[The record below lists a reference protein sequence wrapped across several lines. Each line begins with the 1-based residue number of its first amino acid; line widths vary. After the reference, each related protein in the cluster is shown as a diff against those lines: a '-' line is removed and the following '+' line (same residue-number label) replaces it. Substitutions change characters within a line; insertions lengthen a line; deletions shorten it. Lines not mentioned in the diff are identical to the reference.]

1 VGSLPVLSAA
11 ILLALGAT
19 PMPSERM
26 MVRLVTPA
34 GAGAEL
40 VSIECRDDEGRQVA
54 GLPAKSA
61 AKQGEGEAESSSEG
75 LFFLPRP
82 PSCTRA
88 ACLGEGWICSEV
100 PLDDGEV
107 VLEVRPAGRLEARV
121 GAGRA
126 ERGPERLL
134 VQAWPSDAIARA
146 PFLSRAAVA
155 ADGRVALELPLGRW
169 DLRLAAPGWAP
180 IYRFGLDVGR
190 QPVALGAL
198 DFQRG
203 SSVSGFLRAGG
214 DEILVAGGAVSLR
227 RPVSADGTALTSEG
241 RLATATTLTAAV
253 AGDGFFQILG
263 APPGVYELEVR
274 APGAA
279 TLVVPDVAVAADGE
293 VSLGELWLQGALTL
307 AVEVV
312 PPRTPDG
319 RPWQLA
325 VRPVRARAEEGP
337 AVHTDELGRAE
348 ITELDPGVYAL
359 HVRDEEGADL
369 EVREIE
375 IVAPTTE
382 RVVLDL
388 VRVEGRVRLN
398 GEPLAAE
405 LTAHPGHLGVARF
418 QSNEEGRIA
427 GWSRRPLTRQVVVE
441 VAARAADEGGDE
453 AGDEAGAQVGD
464 RAAGQAAARATRFHR
479 RVVVSEPDVDE
490 DRWRLDLELEE
501 GTLAGR
507 VRNRE
512 GDAVADAEVLAVP
525 LAEPLAMKVR
535 RSDGQGRFA
544 IDLVPGRQVVR
555 ARHPDQ
561 GASQEVSV
569 DVLAGGT
576 TPEVELVL
584 EPQRTLRGRVVGA
597 ASGQGIPGARVA
609 VESVGGAAAGA
620 SATTG
625 LDGSFEIAVDEVA
638 TQLAVSVLV
647 AGQAPWAACL
657 DTPSADPWIL
667 AIDEGPGGALTVET
681 TQDPGRPP
689 ATGGFL
695 VLVNDRGGWLAP
707 AVLFSVGSWQPSREQ
722 EGERR
727 SEHFRSLAPGRWA
740 AMWVATGTAP
750 ASLACARAWPA
761 DLDWASV
768 TSGGAVVTSFD
779 YRPHQP
785 AAVTD

>member
-1 VGSLPVLSAA
+1 MASGAVASQVPV
-11 ILLALGAT
+11 T
-19 PMPSERM
+19 
-26 MVRLVTPA
+26 V
-34 GAGAEL
+34 
-40 VSIECRDDEGRQVA
+40 ECRDDEGLVVGHLAVEPDA
-54 GLPAKSA
+54 GLAP
-61 AKQGEGEAESSSEG
+61 EAEAKAPAAAAVPAQDVPAPEVRDSVTAGFER
-75 LFFLPRP
+75 FVAMPRP

-100 PLDDGEV
+100 PLDGGEV

-180 IYRFGLDVGR
+180 IYRLGLDVGR

-203 SSVSGFLRAGG
+203 SSVSGFLRPSG

-241 RLATATTLTAAV
+241 RLATATTSTAAV

-279 TLVVPDVAVAADGE
+279 TLVVPDVAVEADGE

-325 VRPVRARAEEGP
+325 VRPARPRAEDGP
-337 AVHTDELGRAE
+337 AVRTDELGRAA
-348 ITELDPGVYAL
+348 ITDLDPGVYAL
-359 HVRDEEGADL
+359 HVRDGEGADL

-375 IVAPTTE
+375 VVAPTTE
-382 RVVLDL
+382 RVVLDI

-441 VAARAADEGGDE
+441 VAARAVDEGGDE
-453 AGDEAGAQVGD
+453 AGDPAGAQAGD

-479 RVVVSEPDVDE
+479 RVVVSEPDVE
-490 DRWRLDLELEE
+490 KERWRLDLELEE
-501 GTLAGR
+501 GTLAGL

-512 GDAVADAEVLAVP
+512 GDAVAEAKVLAVP

-555 ARHPDQ
+555 ARHPEQ
-561 GASQEVSV
+561 GASQEISV

-584 EPQRTLRGRVVGA
+584 ELQRTLRGRVVGA
-597 ASGQGIPGARVA
+597 ASGQGIPSARVA
-609 VESVGGAAAGA
+609 VESVGGASAAGA

-681 TQDPGRPP
+681 IQDPERPP
-689 ATGGFL
+689 ASDGFL
-695 VLVNDRGGWLAP
+695 ILVNDRGGWLAP

-727 SEHFRSLAPGRWA
+727 SESFRSLAPGRWA
-740 AMWVATGTAP
+740 AMWVATGTSP

-761 DLDWASV
+761 DLDWGAV

-785 AAVTD
+785 AAGAD